1 LLKISGRLPMG
12 RWPVHNRIGEAMADS
27 KAPAAADKDGA
38 KPEAKKKNL
47 KPLIMI
53 VAAVVL
59 LGGGAAAYFLT
70 RHSAPATGADGKP
83 VAEAEKPKEVK
94 PPAFVEFEPFTSN
107 LKDPEKFLQI
117 KLTFQ
122 VENDK
127 AAEAIKDIMPVARG
141 AIVPVL
147 SSQDPVEL
155 MTNEG
160 KEKMSKQIVEAT
172 NQAIADHNLKE
183 KVDAVLITH
192 MIIQ

>member
-1 LLKISGRLPMG
+1 
-12 RWPVHNRIGEAMADS
+12 MADS
-27 KAPAAADKDGA
+27 KAAATAPGKPAPDAGKDGA

-47 KPLIMI
+47 KPIILAA
-53 VAAVVL
+53 AAVVL
-59 LGGGAAAYFLT
+59 LGGGGGAYFLL
-70 RHSAPATGADGKP
+70 RPAAAPAADGK
-83 VAEAEKPKEVK
+83 AADSDKPKEGK
-94 PPAFVEFEPFTSN
+94 RPFFVEFEPFTSN

-122 VENDK
+122 VDSDK
-127 AAEAIKDIMPVARG
+127 AAEAVKDIMPVVRG

-147 SSQDPVEL
+147 SSQDAAEI
-155 MTNEG
+155 MTTEG

-172 NQAIADHNLKE
+172 NQAIADHDLKD